1 MRCVLPDVLAG
12 LHLQLGHAPLQKSA
26 PTHTFWRRDGPETA
40 DRYGRWAAP
49 GRGEIFLWERCVSR
63 ATDFFS
69 IFTPNFLLLQN
80 TLLLELITAVQF
92 TPGASLSFGH
102 IKRPNLDSFT
112 TNQACTRRET
122 FAYDAEQQRFGMHPF
137 YFCPSVSVHPL

>member
-26 PTHTFWRRDGPETA
+26 SKHAFGRRNGPETA

-63 ATDFFS
+63 VTDFFFRFS
-69 IFTPNFLLLQN
+69 SNFFLLLQC

-102 IKRPNLDSFT
+102 IKRPNLDSFI
-112 TNQACTRRET
+112 TN
-122 FAYDAEQQRFGMHPF
+122 
-137 YFCPSVSVHPL
+137 